1 VFCERKQ
8 NKTKNKTKQKT
19 KKNKK
24 QNKTKQH
31 NAKPKNTQAG
41 QSVLVGYTMK
51 HGLYLKG

>member
-1 VFCERKQ
+1 MIQ
-8 NKTKNKTKQKT
+8 NKT
-19 KKNKK
+19 K

-41 QSVLVGYTMK
+41 QSAAAILNETMK